1 VKRSWLPRAHPV
13 LVTGAT
19 NLTPHPSS
27 WRDVALQVSGK
38 AAKVKGKGEGK
49 AAEAAGVD
57 ARTEKRKRPALAEV
71 TPLERLLGP
80 GRAPREDTQGAREQR
95 DKREAQQPSKRPKK
109 MTLFETLLPQNLRT
123 THEQGIAEEDAEQ
136 RRLLKQLKG
145 RVKVSATNDALWL
158 PVSHSLI
165 AVSRTLAHTQAQH
178 SLSLSQS
185 LPLKSATLLVSPRWR
200 GVSP

>member
-1 VKRSWLPRAHPV
+1 M
-13 LVTGAT
+13 
-19 NLTPHPSS
+19 
-27 WRDVALQVSGK
+27 
-38 AAKVKGKGEGK
+38 KGKGEGK

-145 RVKVSATNDALWL
+145 RVKVSATNDALCL
-158 PVSHSLI
+158 TASSQSL
-165 AVSRTLAHTQAQH
+165 ARSRTLKHNTLSV
-178 SLSLSQS
+178 SLSLCH
-185 LPLKSATLLVSPRWR
+185 
-200 GVSP
+200 